1 MAKQIG
7 MDLGSSNTMIF
18 LKDKGKIVMRAPSV
32 VSVERLTREVIA
44 SGLGAKKMLGKTPP
58 GILALRPLKDGVITD
73 LEVTSLMVRDF
84 FRKLEL
90 TSFFNRPSVLVSIPY
105 GVTEVE
111 RRAVEDAV
119 FEAGAKN
126 VGLIDQPIA
135 AAVGAGIRV
144 SKARGA
150 MLVDLGGGVSE
161 AAVISLGGIVQS
173 NSLRI
178 AGDELDLAI
187 VNYLKQTR
195 NIIIGEITAE
205 RLKKR
210 IGAAVPSI
218 DRGTMEVCG
227 RDVHTRLAVTAEI
240 SSGEIY
246 DAMREPISEMI
257 SMIKTTLEETPP
269 ELSADIFDYGIVM
282 VGGGAM
288 IPGMQEAVHKRT
300 GVRVTTAPH
309 PLDCGCLG
317 LGQMLKSTGGDFSE
331 FVKYKVR

>member
-18 LKDKGKIVMRAPSV
+18 LKDKGIVMRAPSV
-32 VSVERLTREVIA
+32 VSIDRFTHEVIA
-44 SGLGAKKMLGKTPP
+44 SGSEAKRMLGKTP
-58 GILALRPLKDGVITD
+58 GNIRALRPLKDGVITD
-73 LEVTSLMVRDF
+73 LEVTSLMIRDF

-90 TSFFNRPSVLVSIPY
+90 TSFFNRPSALVSIPY

-111 RRAVEDAV
+111 KRAVEDAV

-126 VGLIDQPIA
+126 VGLIDEPIA

-161 AAVISLGGIVQS
+161 SAVISLGGIVQS

-195 NIIIGEITAE
+195 NILIGEISAE
-205 RLKKR
+205 QLKKR
-210 IGAAVPSI
+210 IGTALPTI
-218 DRGTMEVCG
+218 DRGTMQVCG
-227 RDVHTRLAVTAEI
+227 RSLTTRLAVTAEV
-240 SSGEIY
+240 SSREIY
-246 DAMREPISEMI
+246 EAMREPISEII

-282 VGGGAM
+282 VGGSSL
-288 IPGMQEAVHKRT
+288 IPGMQEAVHNRT
-300 GVRVTTAPH
+300 GVRVTIAKRPM
-309 PLDCGCLG
+309 DCGCVG